1 MSARLAQSVER
12 ETLNL
17 KAAGSSPALGSFFFF
32 FFFHRRHPPPLPPPL
47 PPPVS
52 VGLTFLPRLYLK
64 SFPAKLR
71 IIFLSLCSR
80 LDNISAMAFIRP
92 QRVLQRLT
100 SSSRSTASS
109 RAHLTTSPI
118 KTTTTAASCAPC
130 QNQARPSSN
139 SAVVNQP
146 RFLSHRRTFTT
157 TLRTLNSNTTS
168 EEEPTLPNAPN
179 TSTYYTIFPSTLPSG
194 PPPHASF
201 SIDTATLRR
210 EFLQLQ
216 NTLHP
221 DKYPPGPQ
229 KKQAETLSATI
240 NEAYRTLLDPLLRAQ
255 YILRTFHDIDVTAED
270 GAGSH
275 PLDQELLMEVMDVQE
290 AIEEVGQGP
299 EAEKEIEEMKREND
313 ERVKGCLESL
323 AAAFDSGDIE
333 GATGEAVRL
342 KFWAGVGAGLKE
354 WEPGM
359 GGIKLVH

>member
-1 MSARLAQSVER
+1 
-12 ETLNL
+12 
-17 KAAGSSPALGSFFFF
+17 
-32 FFFHRRHPPPLPPPL
+32 
-47 PPPVS
+47 
-52 VGLTFLPRLYLK
+52 
-64 SFPAKLR
+64 
-71 IIFLSLCSR
+71 
-80 LDNISAMAFIRP
+80 MASIRS

-100 SSSRSTASS
+100 SSSRSTASP
-109 RAHLTTSPI
+109 RAVLTTSPF
-118 KTTTTAASCAPC
+118 KTSTTAASCAPS
-130 QNQARPSSN
+130 QNQLRPSSS
-139 SAVVNQP
+139 SAIAKQP
-146 RFLSHRRTFTT
+146 RFLSHNRTFTT
-157 TLRTLNSNTTS
+157 TSRTLNNNTTTTADQ
-168 EEEPTLPNAPN
+168 EEPTLPNAPN

-194 PPPHASF
+194 PPPHVPF
-201 SIDTATLRR
+201 NIDTATLRR

-255 YILRTFHDIDVTAED
+255 YILRTFHNIDVTAED

-290 AIEEVGQGP
+290 AIEEVGDGP
-299 EAEKEIEEMKREND
+299 EAEKVIEEMKGEND

-323 AAAFDSGDIE
+323 ARAFDSGDIE

-359 GGIKLVH
+359 GGIKLDH